1 MKGLPKYCQAPTL
14 MEQMTLWDR
23 ASAMVAK
30 GPYVGQLIYH
40 CRYSGGAFLMEIC
53 GVGNGRANNKSM
65 RIAEVGVI
73 NTENALGKYQPRKF
87 QYSKNLWIVD
97 NRAYPDMALDKHS
110 HKCQTWRHWT
120 TIGEGDCWSKI
131 REKNRINV
139 ETSLRLGPSHVVR
152 SIWSVYDL

>member
-1 MKGLPKYCQAPTL
+1 MKGLPKYCLAPTL

-40 CRYSGGAFLMEIC
+40 CRYSGKCKRARAFLMEIC

-73 NTENALGKYQPRKF
+73 NTENAQRNSLQISTKKDQIFQELLGCR
-87 QYSKNLWIVD
+87 
-97 NRAYPDMALDKHS
+97 
-110 HKCQTWRHWT
+110 
-120 TIGEGDCWSKI
+120 
-131 REKNRINV
+131 
-139 ETSLRLGPSHVVR
+139 
-152 SIWSVYDL
+152 